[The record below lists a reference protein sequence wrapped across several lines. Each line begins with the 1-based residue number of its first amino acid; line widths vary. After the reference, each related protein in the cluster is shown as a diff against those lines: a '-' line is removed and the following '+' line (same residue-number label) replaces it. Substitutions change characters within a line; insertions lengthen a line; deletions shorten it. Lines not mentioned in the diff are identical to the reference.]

1 MSESFYRTL
10 NKDELEFHFEP
21 RTAVPEHPR
30 FRAERGKVSARVRGS
45 LKSFFDVP
53 YGTSPRESLDIFPAE
68 APGSPVLVY
77 IHGGYWRGGS
87 KEDNSFLAETFVQAG
102 ATVVV
107 LGYDL
112 CPRVTVT
119 DIVRQTRAAVAWI
132 YRHISDYWG
141 DPSRLFLSGSS
152 AGGHLVAMALA
163 YDWQKMERLPADLIK
178 GSIAITGVYDL
189 EPVLHVS
196 ANQEIKLNPGSAREN
211 SPLLNLPMIRSPI
224 LIVVGQDEP
233 AGWKKMSQDYYAVCK
248 KSGLDCEYMEVAGTH
263 HFSVSWQLSDPA
275 SQLCRAIFRLMGL

>member
-132 YRHISDYWG
+132 YRHISDYGG

>member
-30 FRAERGKVSARVRGS
+30 FRAERSKVSARVRVS

-53 YGTSPRESLDIFPAE
+53 YGTSPRETLDIFPTA

>member
-178 GSIAITGVYDL
+178 GSRAITGVYDL

-211 SPLLNLPMIRSPI
+211 SPLLNPPVIRSPI
-224 LIVVGQDEP
+224 LIVVGQDEA

>member
-1 MSESFYRTL
+1 
-10 NKDELEFHFEP
+10 
-21 RTAVPEHPR
+21 
-30 FRAERGKVSARVRGS
+30 

-102 ATVVV
+102 VTVVV

-132 YRHISDYWG
+132 YRHISDYGG

-152 AGGHLVAMALA
+152 AGGHLVAMVLA

-178 GSIAITGVYDL
+178 GSVVITGVYDL

-196 ANQEIKLNPGSAREN
+196 VNQEIKLNPGSAREN
-211 SPLLNLPMIRSPI
+211 SPLLNLPVIRSPI

-233 AGWKKMSQDYYAVCK
+233 AGWKKMSQDYYVVCK
-248 KSGLDCEYMEVAGTH
+248 KSGLDCEYMEAPGTH

-275 SQLCRAIFRLMGL
+275 SQLCRAIFQLMGL

>member
-1 MSESFYRTL
+1 
-10 NKDELEFHFEP
+10 
-21 RTAVPEHPR
+21 
-30 FRAERGKVSARVRGS
+30 
-45 LKSFFDVP
+45 
-53 YGTSPRESLDIFPAE
+53 
-68 APGSPVLVY
+68 
-77 IHGGYWRGGS
+77 
-87 KEDNSFLAETFVQAG
+87 
-102 ATVVV
+102 
-107 LGYDL
+107 
-112 CPRVTVT
+112 
-119 DIVRQTRAAVAWI
+119 
-132 YRHISDYWG
+132 
-141 DPSRLFLSGSS
+141 
-152 AGGHLVAMALA
+152 MALA